1 MGRAEGGKLRLL
13 APFGRSAVEAQFAL
27 LASFGRSA
35 VEGEFL
41 ASAVSCAIFVATR
54 AIQLIRRR

>member
-1 MGRAEGGKLRLL
+1 MTLMRRSLAGLLELRLL
-13 APFGRSAVEAQFAL
+13 APFGRSAMEAQFAL

-41 ASAVSCAIFVATR
+41 ELSEWQRIFP
-54 AIQLIRRR
+54 L